1 MFLLIIYKHT
11 GGGLDVTVDIATL
24 LEHFDM
30 TAIGISTITF
40 HLGLK
45 WPQCFEC
52 SQDCSK
58 FSSEFQYK
66 SNMPNVYLSGIT
78 IRGRSVQN
86 LLGAFLGN
94 DEDEKTESDMFGSL
108 LKEIGMKLC
117 TESLEASTL
126 RAVLGSLSISPRL
139 SVGLYDTDSSWKNDN
154 TTNPFDYST
163 GRPVCDGL
171 SFIECSLK
179 RSPALT
185 GLVSGMNWSLPKIP
199 DFACDAG
206 KCNVSLASNTTI
218 HDVTQVR
225 SHFSNCSSG
234 CQKML

>member
-1 MFLLIIYKHT
+1 MFLLMYKHT

-24 LEHFDM
+24 LEHFGM
-30 TAIGISTITF
+30 TAKGISTITF

-52 SQDCSK
+52 SQYCSK

-66 SNMPNVYLSGIT
+66 FNMPNVYLSGIT

-86 LLGAFLGN
+86 LLRAFLGN
-94 DEDEKTESDMFGSL
+94 DEDERTESDTFGSL
-108 LKEIGMKLC
+108 LKEFGMKLC
-117 TESLEASTL
+117 TESLEISTL

-139 SVGLYDTDSSWKNDN
+139 SVGLFDTGSSWKNDN
-154 TTNPFDYST
+154 VRNPFDYST
-163 GRPVCDGL
+163 GRRVCDGL
-171 SFIECSLK
+171 TFIECSLK